1 MKETTQEKIEKI
13 MNICIMEGIVSPKQL
28 IDKEILNNYQEWA
41 RLIKVIRNKYPNYEF
56 KQLDKDQLKFYNI
69 RSSDERERYYLFV
82 DKVKEKEFNSYYS
95 SLKKFEEDKKIEI
108 VKDIV
113 NPSKKFTQSLRSL
126 NATDRDDFLDEI
138 IEVIRKN
145 QEKLDI
151 LMEQNSII
159 FFTDCTRIFNLS
171 NKTRK
176 KLCEFTIEKFRKER
190 DEYLLEGDKDINENN
205 IIGWYKIYINAYLDI
220 FLENKTEANSKE
232 DETSGSPE
240 NKIEMDPPSL
250 ETILKWGEEDMLKLN
265 SKIEVTEIGKKFL
278 NFYTKLLVE
287 HIKSIDEKTL
297 NNQRLKLDFD
307 NIIQNKFNSNGYKR
321 DFYSLFLNLDNWGN
335 WEILLKFHK

>member
-1 MKETTQEKIEKI
+1 MKKITQEKIEKI
-13 MNICIMEGIVSPKQL
+13 MNICIIEGIVSPKQL

-41 RLIKVIRNKYPNYEF
+41 RLIKVMRNKYPNYEF

-69 RSSDERERYYLFV
+69 KSSDEREKYYLFV

-95 SLKKFEEDKKIEI
+95 SLKNFEEDKKIEI

-113 NPSKKFTQSLRSL
+113 NPSKKFARSLRSL
-126 NATDRDDFLDEI
+126 NATDRDDFLDKV
-138 IEVIRKN
+138 IEVISKN
-145 QEKLDI
+145 QEKLDT
-151 LMEQNSII
+151 LMEQDLII
-159 FFTDCTRIFNLS
+159 FFTDCIRIFNLS

-176 KLCEFTIEKFRKER
+176 KLCEFAIEKFRKER
-190 DEYLLEGDKDINENN
+190 KEYLLEGNKDINENN

-232 DETSGSPE
+232 DKTSGSPE
-240 NKIEMDPPSL
+240 NKVEMDPPGL
-250 ETILKWGEEDMLKLN
+250 ETILKWGEEDILKLN
-265 SKIEVTEIGKKFL
+265 SKIEVTETGNKFI

-321 DFYSLFLNLDNWGN
+321 DFYSLFLNLDNWEN
-335 WEILLKFHK
+335 WEIELKFHK